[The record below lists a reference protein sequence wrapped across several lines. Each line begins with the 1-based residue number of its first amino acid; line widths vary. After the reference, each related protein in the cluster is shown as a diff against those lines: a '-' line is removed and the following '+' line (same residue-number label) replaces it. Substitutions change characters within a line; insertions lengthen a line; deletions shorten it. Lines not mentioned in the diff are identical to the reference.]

1 MSSDVPLKNIP
12 YKATRV
18 VSTALRQNIMPVD
31 LVKAEPVVDV
41 QPPKCLCL
49 YHFIW
54 TSNERCHGKIKR

>member
-31 LVKAEPVVDV
+31 LIKAKPVVDV

-49 YHFIW
+49 YNLIW